1 MARESINIKPV
12 FSEENEP
19 HLGEDVTNDTGTVE
33 VTPPKSQ
40 GNTPSPQ
47 AQKPK
52 SEQKADKQ
60 FLDGT
65 VSGTVDGIFD
75 EFKNARGN
83 YAGLE
88 ENDEF
93 KVKVGALK
101 GIMDSIQHDGE
112 KAHLADAVTT
122 IFIKAM
128 EKDEGKL
135 IPDTIPQ
142 DKRADFIKNSALAIE
157 NYLVSNNGAMSKK
170 SFGLIVPAILSA
182 DSAAI
187 AKHLSAD
194 INAPVLEAFAMSGGK
209 SITQGDFSLG
219 DTPEKRAA
227 SIAKLQAGPEKQ
239 AEPEKS
245 ASTPETSAE
254 AEAEAEETPE
264 QKAERERLEEERLKA
279 EEEHRMWVE
288 ANPDA
293 SALRQSFRFSAE
305 ELANKAN
312 NAKNELER
320 QKQLE
325 DLKAQNAQGGGDGKL
340 GFFGSV
346 AMACRALTSKGGKR
360 TIEQA
365 KAAIELNGQYC
376 TQAAI
381 DARQGVENSL
391 VALDKAKQS
400 MGHYATLSQKMADHM
415 RNSQEAVTN
424 VGSKLVP
431 DGDPVEGQKAIMQMI
446 KDTNGD
452 VTKMAGLSDDDK
464 TVVSKFIDDNKKFAP
479 AMEQLAMESM
489 KARETANKALSNLAN
504 HTDFMD
510 SNGLISDRE
519 RNILKNANEK
529 GIETLKNVH
538 ETAENANLKG
548 GSEAEKTLKK
558 QMDDAIKRAMDAITK
573 LFQKL
578 ASLFKRSGPAPSPG
592 V

>member
-1 MARESINIKPV
+1 MARGTLNINP
-12 FSEENEP
+12 
-19 HLGEDVTNDTGTVE
+19 NDPLPGDGVDSGTS
-33 VTPPKSQ
+33 KSQ
-40 GNTPSPQ
+40 GTSSSSPPPQPAQ
-47 AQKPK
+47 AQQQQ
-52 SEQKADKQ
+52 SELTKADKDS
-60 FLDGT
+60 LNGPIRGT
-65 VSGTVDGIFD
+65 IDGIFD
-75 EFKNARGN
+75 EFEKAKGN
-83 YAGLE
+83 YASLE
-88 ENDEF
+88 ENDTF
-93 KVKVGALK
+93 KAKVGAFK
-101 GIMDSIQHDGE
+101 GIVDSIQPNEE
-112 KAHLADAVTT
+112 KAHLADAVTE
-122 IFIKAM
+122 IFAKAL
-128 EKDEGKL
+128 EKNAGTL

-142 DKRADFIKNSALAIE
+142 DEREDFIKNAALAIE
-157 NYLVSNNGAMSKK
+157 DYLASNNGAMSKK

-194 INAPVLEAFAMSGGK
+194 IYAPMTEAFAISGGK

-219 DTPEKRAA
+219 DEPEKRAA
-227 SIAKLQAGPEKQ
+227 SIAKLQAGTEKQ

-254 AEAEAEETPE
+254 TEAEAEETPE
-264 QKAERERLEEERLKA
+264 QKAERERLEEERRKA

-446 KDTNGD
+446 KDSNGD

-578 ASLFKRSGPAPSPG
+578 ASIFKRSGPTPSPG